1 MKLNGRWIWSVG
13 AVGLAVVGVSLGH
26 FTRTSYDA
34 KRGFPELER
43 IYATNPAPIRDDGS
57 RPMGGR
63 SAGEYFDNVLEIL
76 KEQFVDPIR
85 DETPLAHGAVS
96 SMLQSLRDPGTRFY
110 SPVEWRRYR
119 DQLEGKY
126 EGLGADLAIIW
137 KGEGSNTELPLT
149 VVSVFD
155 SGPGHKAGLLPGD
168 VIEEVNGN
176 WVASRSLLND
186 LAIASEKR
194 QKGEITDE
202 EYQIEFE
209 RLREKSLGAISI
221 NDALERVQVSSRE
234 PVNIMVLRKG
244 VPVTITVTLASGSF
258 DLVEKDADIIRIRTF
273 GRGVDTRMS
282 DVLST
287 SGDVTV
293 DLRNNPGGSFEI
305 MENCLAQLIPQGE
318 YARIVTKR
326 GSPAVPLLLKS
337 GAKHRL
343 NIIVLVNEG
352 TAREAEL
359 FAVAL
364 RDRANAKLVGGPT
377 AQLGFLSDHYTLADG
392 SGYTLTR
399 GHFVDLQGTSL
410 LVERLVSGSSPSNQE
425 GGN

>member
-1 MKLNGRWIWSVG
+1 
-13 AVGLAVVGVSLGH
+13 
-26 FTRTSYDA
+26 
-34 KRGFPELER
+34 
-43 IYATNPAPIRDDGS
+43 
-57 RPMGGR
+57 MGGR

-110 SPVEWRRYR
+110 SPSEWKRYL
-119 DQLEGKY
+119 DQLDGSY

-137 KGEGSNTELPLT
+137 QGEGSNTELPLT

-155 SGPGHKAGLLPGD
+155 SGPGHVAGLLPGD
-168 VIEEVNGN
+168 VIEEVGGN

-186 LAIASEKR
+186 LGVASEKR
-194 QKGEITDE
+194 QKGEISDE

-221 NDALERVQVSSRE
+221 NDALARVQEASRDPIE
-234 PVNIMVLRKG
+234 LTVLRKG
-244 VPVTITVTLASGSF
+244 VPVKITVTLSRGSV
-258 DLVEKDADIIRIRTF
+258 DLVEKSGDVIRIRTF
-273 GRGVDTRMS
+273 GRGVDARLS
-282 DVLST
+282 DVLPT
-287 SGDVTV
+287 SGDVTI

-305 MENCLAQLIPQGE
+305 MERCLAQLIPPGE
-318 YARIVTKR
+318 YASIVTKR
-326 GSPAVPLLLKS
+326 GSPAVPLRLKS

-343 NIIVLVNEG
+343 GITVLVNEG

-359 FAVAL
+359 FAIAL
-364 RDRANAKLVGGPT
+364 RDRANAKLIGGPT
-377 AQLGFLSDHYTLADG
+377 AQLGLLSDRYTLSDE

-410 LVERLVSGSSPSNQE
+410 LVDRLVAGGRSREQE